1 MPARSSAGRSVA
13 TGLQRALQP
22 GGSVLSNDGTCAG
35 RTIGRLPVPRWPA
48 ASPRVPSVAASMPPE
63 SRHRLAQILLFVT
76 PLLWSANYIGARAAV
91 GVIGPH
97 QLALARWTIALLVML
112 PFALPALRR
121 NWPQWRSEWRASLV
135 LGALGMWICGAFVYI
150 GAETS
155 PAVNIGLIYALAPVL
170 IAVLSIRLLGERLRA
185 VQVAGAAVALCG
197 VAVILFKGSLDNLR
211 AIQLTRGDIWIAV
224 AVLSWT
230 GYSLILK
237 RKHSV
242 LDPLAR
248 LAVITF
254 AGILV
259 LLPFTIAE
267 TALIGLP
274 PPSWE
279 VLGLI
284 LLVALLPGFG
294 AYQSYA
300 YVQKELGAARTGLI
314 LYLGPIY
321 AALVAWALLGEQPQ
335 WFHALGAALILPG
348 IYLATRTDA
357 KIAGA

>member
-1 MPARSSAGRSVA
+1 M
-13 TGLQRALQP
+13 LEALQP
-22 GGSVLSNDGTCAG
+22 RAATLSNHDTSPG
-35 RTIGRLPVPRWPA
+35 RTIA
-48 ASPRVPSVAASMPPE
+48 APMPPE

-97 QLALARWTIALLVML
+97 QLALARWLIAFLVML

-121 NWPQWRSEWRASLV
+121 GWPRWRREWRTLLI

-170 IAVLSIRLLGERLRA
+170 IAVLSIRLLGERLRP

-197 VAVILFKGSLDNLR
+197 VTVILFKGSIENLR
-211 AIQLTRGDIWIAV
+211 AIELTRGDIWIGV

-230 GYSLILK
+230 AYSLILK

-248 LAVITF
+248 LAVIML
-254 AGILV
+254 AGVVV
-259 LLPFTIAE
+259 LLPFTIVE
-267 TALIGLP
+267 TVMIGLP
-274 PPSWE
+274 QPDWS
-279 VLGLI
+279 VFALI
-284 LLVALLPGFG
+284 LLVALLPGLG
-294 AYQSYA
+294 AYQSYS
-300 YVQKELGAARTGLI
+300 YVQRELGAARTGLI

-321 AALVAWALLGEQPQ
+321 AALVAWALLGEQPR

-348 IYLATRTDA
+348 IYLATRTAA
-357 KIAGA
+357 KPAATD

>member
-1 MPARSSAGRSVA
+1 M
-13 TGLQRALQP
+13 L
-22 GGSVLSNDGTCAG
+22 
-35 RTIGRLPVPRWPA
+35 
-48 ASPRVPSVAASMPPE
+48 PE

-97 QLALARWTIALLVML
+97 QLALARWLIAFLVML

-121 NWPQWRSEWRASLV
+121 AWPRWRGEWRSTLV
-135 LGALGMWICGAFVYI
+135 LGALGMWVCGAFVYI

-155 PAVNIGLIYALAPVL
+155 PAVNISLIYALAPVL
-170 IAVLSIRLLGERLRA
+170 IAVLSIRLLGERLRP
-185 VQVAGAAVALCG
+185 VQIAGAIVAMCG
-197 VAVILFKGSLDNLR
+197 VVIILFKGSLENLR
-211 AIQLTRGDIWIAV
+211 AIELTRGDIWIAI
-224 AVLSWT
+224 AMLSWT
-230 GYSLILK
+230 AYSLILK

-248 LAVITF
+248 LTIITF
-254 AGILV
+254 AGVMVLV
-259 LLPFTIAE
+259 PL
-267 TALIGLP
+267 TAVEVAMIGLP
-274 PPSWE
+274 QPTWT

-300 YVQKELGAARTGLI
+300 YVQRELGAARTGLI

-335 WFHALGAALILPG
+335 WFHAVGAALILPG
-348 IYLATRTDA
+348 IYLATRTDGSR
-357 KIAGA
+357 AGG

>member
-1 MPARSSAGRSVA
+1 
-13 TGLQRALQP
+13 
-22 GGSVLSNDGTCAG
+22 
-35 RTIGRLPVPRWPA
+35 
-48 ASPRVPSVAASMPPE
+48 MPPE

-97 QLALARWTIALLVML
+97 QLALARWLIAFLVML

-121 NWPQWRSEWRASLV
+121 AWPRWRYEWRSTLV
-135 LGALGMWICGAFVYI
+135 LGALGMWVCGAFVYI

-155 PAVNIGLIYALAPVL
+155 PAVNISLIYALAPVL
-170 IAVLSIRLLGERLRA
+170 IAVLSIRLLGERLRP
-185 VQVAGAAVALCG
+185 VQIAGAVVAMCG
-197 VAVILFKGSLDNLR
+197 VVIILFKGSLENLR
-211 AIQLTRGDIWIAV
+211 AIELTRGDVWIAI
-224 AVLSWT
+224 AMLSWT
-230 GYSLILK
+230 AYSLILK

-248 LAVITF
+248 LTVITF
-254 AGILV
+254 AGVMVLV
-259 LLPFTIAE
+259 PFTAVE
-267 TALIGLP
+267 VAMIGLP
-274 PPSWE
+274 QPTWT

-284 LLVALLPGFG
+284 MLVALLPGFG

-348 IYLATRTDA
+348 IYLATRTDG
-357 KIAGA
+357 KRAGG

>member
-1 MPARSSAGRSVA
+1 
-13 TGLQRALQP
+13 
-22 GGSVLSNDGTCAG
+22 
-35 RTIGRLPVPRWPA
+35 
-48 ASPRVPSVAASMPPE
+48 MPPE

-97 QLALARWTIALLVML
+97 QLALARWLIAFLVML

-121 NWPQWRSEWRASLV
+121 AWPRWRYEWRSTLV
-135 LGALGMWICGAFVYI
+135 LGALGMWVCGAFVYI

-155 PAVNIGLIYALAPVL
+155 PAVNISLIYALAPVL
-170 IAVLSIRLLGERLRA
+170 IAVLSIRLLGERLRP
-185 VQVAGAAVALCG
+185 VQIAGAVVAMCG
-197 VAVILFKGSLDNLR
+197 VVIILFKGSLENLR
-211 AIQLTRGDIWIAV
+211 AIELTRGDVWIAI
-224 AVLSWT
+224 AMLSWT
-230 GYSLILK
+230 AYSLILK

-248 LAVITF
+248 LTVITF
-254 AGILV
+254 AGVMVLV
-259 LLPFTIAE
+259 PFTAVE
-267 TALIGLP
+267 VAMIGLP
-274 PPSWE
+274 QPTWT

-348 IYLATRTDA
+348 IYLATRTDG
-357 KIAGA
+357 KRAGG

>member
-1 MPARSSAGRSVA
+1 
-13 TGLQRALQP
+13 
-22 GGSVLSNDGTCAG
+22 
-35 RTIGRLPVPRWPA
+35 
-48 ASPRVPSVAASMPPE
+48 MPPE

-97 QLALARWTIALLVML
+97 QLALARWLVAFLVML

-121 NWPQWRSEWRASLV
+121 AWPRWRSEWRVALV
-135 LGALGMWICGAFVYI
+135 LGALGMWICGAFVYT

-185 VQVAGAAVALCG
+185 IQVAGAAVALSG
-197 VAVILFKGSLDNLR
+197 VAVILFKGSLENLR
-211 AIQLTRGDIWIAV
+211 AIELTRGDIWIGMAV
-224 AVLSWT
+224 IAWT
-230 GYSLILK
+230 AYSLILK
-237 RKHSV
+237 HRHSV

-248 LAVITF
+248 LAVITL
-254 AGILV
+254 AGIVV
-259 LLPFTIAE
+259 LLPFTIVE
-267 TALIGLP
+267 TIMIGLP
-274 PPSWE
+274 EPGWN
-279 VLGLI
+279 VVGLI

-294 AYQSYA
+294 AYQSYS

-348 IYLATRTDA
+348 IYLATRMEA
-357 KIAGA
+357 KPDAGARPDAGAKPDAAANPGAS

>member
-1 MPARSSAGRSVA
+1 
-13 TGLQRALQP
+13 
-22 GGSVLSNDGTCAG
+22 
-35 RTIGRLPVPRWPA
+35 
-48 ASPRVPSVAASMPPE
+48 MPPE

-97 QLALARWTIALLVML
+97 QLALARWLIAFLVML

-121 NWPQWRSEWRASLV
+121 SWPRWHREWRTSLL

-170 IAVLSIRLLGERLRA
+170 IALLSIRLLGERLRA
-185 VQVAGAAVALCG
+185 VQAAGAAVALCG
-197 VAVILFKGSLDNLR
+197 VAIILFKGSIENLR
-211 AIQLTRGDIWIAV
+211 AIELTRGDIWIGV

-230 GYSLILK
+230 AYSLILK
-237 RKHSV
+237 RKSSV

-248 LAVITF
+248 LTIITLAGVI
-254 AGILV
+254 V
-259 LLPFTIAE
+259 LLPFTLVE
-267 TALIGLP
+267 TAIIGLP
-274 PPSWE
+274 QPGWN
-279 VLGLI
+279 VVGLI
-284 LLVALLPGFG
+284 LLVALLPGLG
-294 AYQSYA
+294 AYQSYS
-300 YVQKELGAARTGLI
+300 YVQRELGAARTGLI

-335 WFHALGAALILPG
+335 WFHVLGAALILPG
-348 IYLATRTDA
+348 IYLATRPEA
-357 KIAGA
+357 KPKAVFP

>member
-1 MPARSSAGRSVA
+1 VA
-13 TGLQRALQP
+13 TGVQKALQP
-22 GGSVLSNDGTCAG
+22 GELPLSNHGTGRG
-35 RTIGRLPVPRWPA
+35 RTIA
-48 ASPRVPSVAASMPPE
+48 APMPPLMPPE

-97 QLALARWTIALLVML
+97 QLALARWLIAFLVML

-121 NWPQWRSEWRASLV
+121 AWPRWHREWRTSLV

-185 VQVAGAAVALCG
+185 VQVAGAALALCG
-197 VAVILFKGSLDNLR
+197 VAIILFKGSFANLL
-211 AIQLTRGDIWIAV
+211 AIQLTRGDIWIGV

-230 GYSLILK
+230 AYSLILK
-237 RKHSV
+237 HKNSV
-242 LDPLAR
+242 LDPMAR
-248 LAVITF
+248 LAIITLAGVIV
-254 AGILV
+254 LV
-259 LLPFTIAE
+259 PFTIVE
-267 TALIGLP
+267 TVIIGLP
-274 PPSWE
+274 QPGWN
-279 VLGLI
+279 VVGLI
-284 LLVALLPGFG
+284 LMVALLPGLG
-294 AYQSYA
+294 AYQSYS

-348 IYLATRTDA
+348 IYLATRTDTRRS
-357 KIAGA
+357 AG

>member
-1 MPARSSAGRSVA
+1 M
-13 TGLQRALQP
+13 L
-22 GGSVLSNDGTCAG
+22 
-35 RTIGRLPVPRWPA
+35 
-48 ASPRVPSVAASMPPE
+48 PE

-97 QLALARWTIALLVML
+97 QLALARWLIAFLVML

-121 NWPQWRSEWRASLV
+121 AWPRWRGEWRSTLV
-135 LGALGMWICGAFVYI
+135 LGALGMWVCGAFVYI

-155 PAVNIGLIYALAPVL
+155 PAVNISLIYALAPVL
-170 IAVLSIRLLGERLRA
+170 IAVLSIRLLGERLRP
-185 VQVAGAAVALCG
+185 VQIAGAIVAMCG
-197 VAVILFKGSLDNLR
+197 VVIILFKGSLENLR
-211 AIQLTRGDIWIAV
+211 AIELTRGDIWIAI
-224 AVLSWT
+224 AMLSWT
-230 GYSLILK
+230 AYSLILK

-248 LAVITF
+248 LTIITF
-254 AGILV
+254 AGVMVLV
-259 LLPFTIAE
+259 PL
-267 TALIGLP
+267 TAVEVAMIGLP
-274 PPSWE
+274 QPTWT

-335 WFHALGAALILPG
+335 WFHAVGAALILPG
-348 IYLATRTDA
+348 IYLATRTDGSR
-357 KIAGA
+357 AGG